1 MTEEDYDIMLAEE
14 EDMIR
19 KLSLISECEREE
31 DAGRYEKIYNGKTVL
46 HSTTFGR
53 TEKPDEQ
60 L

>member
-31 DAGRYEKIYNGKTVL
+31 DAGRHE
-46 HSTTFGR
+46 
-53 TEKPDEQ
+53 
-60 L
+60 